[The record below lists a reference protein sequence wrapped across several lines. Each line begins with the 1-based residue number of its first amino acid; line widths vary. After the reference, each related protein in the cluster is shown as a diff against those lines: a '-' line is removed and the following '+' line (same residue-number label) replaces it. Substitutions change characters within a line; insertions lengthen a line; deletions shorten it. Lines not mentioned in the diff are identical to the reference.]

1 MCIYKPSPLLPNLLH
16 MCTQPA
22 TCISVT
28 LFQPTYLGYLLVH
41 VGTSRVFP
49 ISHILLPWTFFWLR
63 HIWVTFYLMSNLAGS
78 HLGSDLFS
86 DASTLTNR
94 PQICRFKSKIYHQCF
109 NSDWNILSC
118 SRDRESEGQPVP
130 NQRLREGAAHST
142 RGQRTS
148 RHSFWKS
155 LCTCK
160 RTSRCEYNHPIII
173 QIICFSIPSLSF
185 YLSHNFSQYLCFQ
198 EVAIYKYCSYCP
210 SEIPIVTIL
219 GRKKDVFMNPAK
231 VSVHCGKQEVGG
243 GNFLS
248 KLLRKNFEK

>member
-1 MCIYKPSPLLPNLLH
+1 MKIQPHANTFITMAILFTFMKHLFSWQIICQVHCTHAGNSLGIKQFYMWTRKCRCVFTRLPPSCLIYCICAPSRP
-16 MCTQPA
+16 
-22 TCISVT
+22 
-28 LFQPTYLGYLLVH
+28 
-41 VGTSRVFP
+41 RVFR
-49 ISHILLPWTFFWLR
+49 LRFFSPR
-63 HIWVTFYLMSNLAGS
+63 IWVTFYFTSAHLAYFVFLIFFCRGHFSGSGIFGLRFIWCPTWAGS

-160 RTSRCEYNHPIII
+160 RTSRCEYNHPIYI
-173 QIICFSIPSLSF
+173 QNYLLFNSIFVILSF
-185 YLSHNFSQYLCFQ
+185 S
-198 EVAIYKYCSYCP
+198 
-210 SEIPIVTIL
+210 
-219 GRKKDVFMNPAK
+219 
-231 VSVHCGKQEVGG
+231 
-243 GNFLS
+243 
-248 KLLRKNFEK
+248 